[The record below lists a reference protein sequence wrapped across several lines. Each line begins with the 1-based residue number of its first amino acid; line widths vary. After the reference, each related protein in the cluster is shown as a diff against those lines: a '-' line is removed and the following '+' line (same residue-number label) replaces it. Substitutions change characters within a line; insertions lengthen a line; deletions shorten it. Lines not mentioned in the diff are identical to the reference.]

1 MHNEPQEVTYRRAL
15 EALRSGVPNESAVQ
29 VLGCT
34 AEYHRK
40 GRSPEKVED
49 HFAAQLSDAE
59 ARAQERRQTR
69 GILIAG
75 DFGSGKS
82 HLLQYLEHLAL
93 SRGFVCSRIVI
104 SKETPLFDPA
114 KVYRAAI
121 ETAVVPGVYGQAIHE
136 IALRLDPRSRKYT
149 DFYQWANRSDSG
161 ISPLFA
167 ATLFLHERLSNDPEL
182 VEEIINFWSGER
194 LSISRVK
201 AGLKQVGSPGIFTL
215 KTVRARD
222 LAPQRFT
229 FASRLILAAGY
240 KGWVLFIDEVEL
252 IGRYS
257 LLQRGKSY
265 AELARWMGA
274 IQGQHCPGSMV
285 VAAITEDFAE
295 AVLKRKSDGTPGDR
309 DVVGPRLRS
318 KETDEFLA
326 LATRAEAGMGLIERD
341 GITLVPPDDS
351 TLQTTYH
358 RIKEIHSLAFGWTA
372 PDVGLGDRSIRRP
385 MRAHVRRW
393 INEWDLKRIYPTALV
408 NTEEE
413 ALRPSYSEDQ
423 DFERP
428 SENGDTQP
436 HPGREAAA
444 RHLRRRGLRVKHQPP
459 LVSNPCSRALRTA
472 SLLSFNPSQW

>member
-1 MHNEPQEVTYRRAL
+1 MHSEVKEVTYRRAL
-15 EALRSGVPNESAVQ
+15 EALRSGVPNHSAVQ

-34 AEYHRK
+34 AEYYRQ

-49 HFAAQLSDAE
+49 RFVTQLSDVE
-59 ARAQERRQTR
+59 ARAQEGRQAR
-69 GILIAG
+69 GLLIAG

-114 KVYRAAI
+114 KVFRAAI
-121 ETAVVPGVYGQAIHE
+121 ETAVVPGVNGQAIHE
-136 IALRLDPRSRKYT
+136 IALKLDPRSRKYA
-149 DFYQWANRSDSG
+149 DLYQWANRSDSG

-167 ATLFLHERLSNDPEL
+167 AALFLHERLSNDPEL
-182 VEEIINFWSGER
+182 VEEVINFWSGER
-194 LSISRVK
+194 LSISRVR
-201 AGLKQVGSPGIFTL
+201 AGLRQVGSPGIFTL
-215 KTVRARD
+215 KRVRARD

-229 FASRLILAAGY
+229 FAGRVIPAAGY
-240 KGWVLFIDEVEL
+240 KGWVLLIDELEL

-257 LLQRGKSY
+257 LLQRGRSY

-274 IQGQHCPGSMV
+274 IQGLQYPGLTV

-309 DVVGPRLRS
+309 DVAGPRLRS

-326 LATRAEAGMGLIERD
+326 LATRAEAGMGLIERNAA
-341 GITLVPPDDS
+341 TLVPPDDS
-351 TLQTTYH
+351 ALQRTYQ
-358 RIKEIHSLAFGWTA
+358 RIKEIHSRAFGWTA

-393 INEWDLKRIYPTALV
+393 INEWDLKRIYPTAQV
-408 NTEEE
+408 STEEE

-423 DFERP
+423 DLERP
-428 SENGDTQP
+428 SENGATQLTP
-436 HPGREAAA
+436 EEQL
-444 RHLRRRGLRVKHQPP
+444 LRAISGED
-459 LVSNPCSRALRTA
+459 SEETE
-472 SLLSFNPSQW
+472 